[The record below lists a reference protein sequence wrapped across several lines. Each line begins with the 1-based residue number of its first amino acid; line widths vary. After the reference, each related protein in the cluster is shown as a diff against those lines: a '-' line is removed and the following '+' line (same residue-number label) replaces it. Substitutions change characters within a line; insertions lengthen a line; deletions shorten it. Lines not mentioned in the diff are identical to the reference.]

1 MIRQR
6 VLHAGIL
13 LSLAAVFTAR
23 AFADDVTDLGRRLA
37 QLRGEVETLSSSLS
51 REEAEHRDQMR
62 SLARQKAELEA
73 ELKREQMRLQRIQQ
87 EMGQRRAA
95 LAERKSES
103 DKLQPVFDS
112 TVSALRE
119 HVRTELPFRSAERL
133 AEIDKVVEQR
143 RAGLLS
149 TERALARLWSFVE
162 DEVRLTRES
171 SLHRQTLSI
180 DGTEQLVDV
189 VRIGM
194 VMLFFKTG
202 DGRVGHVVREGSG
215 WTARTLQDAEDRKR
229 VLHLFDSFKKQI
241 RTGYFEIPNALPE
254 RRQP

>member
-1 MIRQR
+1 MFRKRI
-6 VLHAGIL
+6 LYAGIL
-13 LSLAAVFTAR
+13 LSFAAAFTAR

-37 QLRGEVETLSSSLS
+37 QLRGEVETLSTSLS
-51 REEAEHRDQMR
+51 REETETRDQMR
-62 SLARQKAELEA
+62 SFARQKAELEA

-87 EMGQRRAA
+87 EMSQRKAVI
-95 LAERKSES
+95 AERKTDSE
-103 DKLQPVFDS
+103 KLQPVFDS
-112 TVSALRE
+112 AVRSIRN
-119 HVRTELPFRSAERL
+119 HVRTELPFRAPERL
-133 AEIDKVVEQR
+133 AEIEKIVEQH

-149 TERALARLWSFVE
+149 SERALARLWSFVE

-171 SLHRQTLSI
+171 AMQRQTLTI
-180 DGTEQLVDV
+180 DGSEQLVDV

-202 DGRVGHVVREGSG
+202 DGRVGHMVREGSI
-215 WTARTLQDAEDRKR
+215 WTARTLHDAEDRKR

-241 RTGYFEIPNALPE
+241 RTGFFEIPNALPD